1 MGYSALAPQR
11 HTSKRIFYLLALSL
25 VILLIGGGIAL
36 LLQPREP
43 SQADGVSVVGPPSLA
58 APTVNAIF
66 TRLGSPMAGNG
77 DVIVRASRNMQID
90 DAFAL
95 AVWWSETNDG
105 EAGTGRAYG
114 DRNPAGVRGSPG
126 YPSDFSGYTIY
137 PSYAA
142 AIVYWFGMIRHK
154 YVDRGLNTVYAI
166 SYPYV
171 GTSNSPLWAAKVTRL
186 MLQYRGE
193 APPPTAIPTINPR
206 PIVSPGTTGVSK
218 THVRPVEVDARA
230 FSEHTQLQP
239 HDIRVSAVPPQA
251 AYTGWIELSV
261 IFLAFL
267 AAFVLTIWALRTM
280 RLRRVVPVPMPL
292 RTTSAL
298 LPLAMPGLS
307 QELPLLYVGEPFG
320 VHTTEALRVDIA
332 AANTPAG
339 SQDTDP
345 RLRRMTLLPSQPAQ
359 VSSTREAITV
369 GPHTTGLLSRYKEAL
384 PGGSRDTDP
393 QLRRV
398 TLLPSQHGR
407 TQGILPGGQVYVPT
421 VSSTREPVPVG
432 ARPAGLLTRYKEM
445 QQR

>member
-11 HTSKRIFYLLALSL
+11 HTSKSIFYLLALSL

-36 LLQPREP
+36 LLQHREP
-43 SQADGVSVVGPPSLA
+43 SQADGVSLVGPPSLA
-58 APTVNAIF
+58 ASTVNAIF
-66 TRLGSPMAGNG
+66 TRLGSPLAGNG
-77 DVIVRASRNMQID
+77 DLIVRASRNMQID

-95 AVWWSETNDG
+95 AVWWTETNDG
-105 EAGTGRAYG
+105 EAGTGSAYG

-142 AIVYWFGMIRHK
+142 AIVYWFGMIRHN
-154 YVDRGLNTVYAI
+154 YVNRGLNTVYAI

-171 GTSNSPLWAAKVTRL
+171 GTSSSPLWAAKVTRL

-239 HDIRVSAVPPQA
+239 HDIQVSTVPPQA
-251 AYTGWIELSV
+251 AYDGWIELSV

-267 AAFVLTIWALRTM
+267 AAFVLVIWALRTM
-280 RLRRVVPVPMPL
+280 WLRRVVPEPMPL

-298 LPLAMPGLS
+298 LPLAMSGFS
-307 QELPLLYVGEPFG
+307 QELPLPYVGEPFG
-320 VHTTEALRVDIA
+320 VRTTEALRVDIA
-332 AANTPAG
+332 AANPPAG

-345 RLRRMTLLPSQPAQ
+345 RLRRVTLLPSQPAQ
-359 VSSTREAITV
+359 VSSTRAAITL
-369 GPHTTGLLSRYKEAL
+369 GPHTTGLLSRYKEAS
-384 PGGSRDTDP
+384 PEGSRDTDP

-398 TLLPSQHGR
+398 TLLPSQ
-407 TQGILPGGQVYVPT
+407 LPQT
-421 VSSTREPVPVG
+421 SSTREPVPV
-432 ARPAGLLTRYKEM
+432 ATRPAGLLTRYKEM
-445 QQR
+445 QQP

>member
-1 MGYSALAPQR
+1 MQYSAVILSEAKDL
-11 HTSKRIFYLLALSL
+11 TSKRIFYLLVLSL

-36 LLQPREP
+36 LLQPVGTRFIA
-43 SQADGVSVVGPPSLA
+43 SADGVSVVGPPSLS
-58 APTVNAIF
+58 APSVNAIF

-95 AVWWSETNDG
+95 SVWWSETNDG

-154 YVDRGLNTVYAI
+154 YVDRGLNTIYAI

-193 APPPTAIPTINPR
+193 APPPTAIPAINPR

-218 THVRPVEVDARA
+218 THVRPAEVDARA

-239 HDIRVSAVPPQA
+239 HNIQASTVPGIVILSAA
-251 AYTGWIELSV
+251 KDLELSV

-267 AAFVLTIWALRTM
+267 AAFVLAIWALRTM
-280 RLRRVVPVPMPL
+280 RLKRVVPEPMPL

-298 LPLAMPGLS
+298 LPLPMPGLS
-307 QELPLLYVGEPFG
+307 QELPLLYVGKPFG

-339 SQDTDP
+339 SQATDP
-345 RLRRMTLLPSQPAQ
+345 RRRRMTLLPSQPAQ
-359 VSSTREAITV
+359 VSSTGAAITV
-369 GPHTTGLLSRYKEAL
+369 GPHTTGLLSRYKEAP

-398 TLLPSQHGR
+398 TLLPSQPA
-407 TQGILPGGQVYVPT
+407 QA
-421 VSSTREPVPVG
+421 SSTRQPVPVG

>member
-11 HTSKRIFYLLALSL
+11 HTSKRIFYLLVLSL

-36 LLQPREP
+36 LLQHREP
-43 SQADGVSVVGPPSLA
+43 SQADGVSLVGPPSLA
-58 APTVNAIF
+58 ASTVNAIF
-66 TRLGSPMAGNG
+66 TRLGSPLAGNG
-77 DVIVRASRNMQID
+77 DLIVRASRNMQID

-95 AVWWSETNDG
+95 AVWWTETNDG
-105 EAGTGRAYG
+105 EAGTGRAYS

-142 AIVYWFGMIRHK
+142 AIVYWFGMIRHN
-154 YVDRGLNTVYAI
+154 YVNRGLNTVYAI

-171 GTSNSPLWAAKVTRL
+171 GTSSSPLWAAKVTRL

-193 APPPTAIPTINPR
+193 APPPTVIPTINPR
-206 PIVSPGTTGVSK
+206 PIVSPGTIDVSK

-239 HDIRVSAVPPQA
+239 HDIQVSTVPPQA
-251 AYTGWIELSV
+251 AYAGWIELSV

-267 AAFVLTIWALRTM
+267 AAFVLVIWALRTM
-280 RLRRVVPVPMPL
+280 RLRRVAPEPVPL

-298 LPLAMPGLS
+298 LPLAMPGFS
-307 QELPLLYVGEPFG
+307 QEATLLYVGEPFG
-320 VHTTEALRVDIA
+320 VRTTEALRVDIA
-332 AANTPAG
+332 AANPPAG

-345 RLRRMTLLPSQPAQ
+345 RLRRVTLLPSQPAQ
-359 VSSTREAITV
+359 VSSTRAAITV
-369 GPHTTGLLSRYKEAL
+369 GPHTTGLLSRYKEA
-384 PGGSRDTDP
+384 PPAGSRDTDP

-398 TLLPSQHGR
+398 TLLPSQ
-407 TQGILPGGQVYVPT
+407 PAPA
-421 VSSTREPVPVG
+421 SSTREPVPVG
-432 ARPAGLLTRYKEM
+432 VRPAGLLTRYKEM

>member
-36 LLQPREP
+36 LLQHREP
-43 SQADGVSVVGPPSLA
+43 SQADGVSLVGPPSLA
-58 APTVNAIF
+58 ASTVNAIF
-66 TRLGSPMAGNG
+66 TRLGSPIAGNG
-77 DVIVRASRNMQID
+77 DLIVRASRNMQID

-95 AVWWSETNDG
+95 AVWWTETNDG

-142 AIVYWFGMIRHK
+142 AIVYWFGMIRHN
-154 YVDRGLNTVYAI
+154 YVNRGLNTVYAI

-171 GTSNSPLWAAKVTRL
+171 GTSSSPLWAVKVTRL

-193 APPPTAIPTINPR
+193 APPPSAIPTINPR
-206 PIVSPGTTGVSK
+206 PIVSPGTTVVSK
-218 THVRPVEVDARA
+218 THVRPAEVDARA

-239 HDIRVSAVPPQA
+239 HDIQVTTVPPQA
-251 AYTGWIELSV
+251 AYAGWIELSV

-267 AAFVLTIWALRTM
+267 AAFVLVIWALRIM
-280 RLRRVVPVPMPL
+280 RLRRVAPEPMPL

-298 LPLAMPGLS
+298 LPLAMPGFS
-307 QELPLLYVGEPFG
+307 QVLPLLYVGEPFG
-320 VHTTEALRVDIA
+320 VRTTEALRVDIA
-332 AANTPAG
+332 AANPPAG
-339 SQDTDP
+339 SRDTDP
-345 RLRRMTLLPSQPAQ
+345 RLRRLTLLPSQPAQ
-359 VSSTREAITV
+359 ASSTRAAITL
-369 GPHTTGLLSRYKEAL
+369 GPHTTGLLSRYKEAP

-398 TLLPSQHGR
+398 TLLPSQPA
-407 TQGILPGGQVYVPT
+407 QA
-421 VSSTREPVPVG
+421 SSAREPVPVS

>member
-11 HTSKRIFYLLALSL
+11 HTSKRIFYLLILSL

-36 LLQPREP
+36 LLQPVGYLSARQ
-43 SQADGVSVVGPPSLA
+43 SSRFIASADGVSVVGPPSLS

-77 DVIVRASRNMQID
+77 NVIVRASRNMQID

-95 AVWWSETNDG
+95 SVWWSETNDG

-186 MLQYRGE
+186 MLKYRGE
-193 APPPTAIPTINPR
+193 APPPTAIPAINPR

-218 THVRPVEVDARA
+218 THVRPAEVDARA

-239 HDIRVSAVPPQA
+239 HDIQVSTVPPQT

-267 AAFVLTIWALRTM
+267 AAFVLAIWALRTM
-280 RLRRVVPVPMPL
+280 RLKRVVPEPMPL

-298 LPLAMPGLS
+298 LPLAMPDLS
-307 QELPLLYVGEPFG
+307 QELPLLYVGGPFG
-320 VHTTEALRVDIA
+320 VHTTEALRVDMA

-345 RLRRMTLLPSQPAQ
+345 RRRRMTLLPSQPAQ
-359 VSSTREAITV
+359 VSSTGAAITV
-369 GPHTTGLLSRYKEAL
+369 GPHTTGLLSRYKEVP

-398 TLLPSQHGR
+398 TLLPSQPA
-407 TQGILPGGQVYVPT
+407 QA
-421 VSSTREPVPVG
+421 SSTREPVPVG

>member
-36 LLQPREP
+36 LLQAREP
-43 SQADGVSVVGPPSLA
+43 SQADGVSVVGSPSLA

-137 PSYAA
+137 PSYSA

-193 APPPTAIPTINPR
+193 APPPTAIPTLNPR

-218 THVRPVEVDARA
+218 THVRPAEVDARA

-239 HDIRVSAVPPQA
+239 HDIQVSTVPPQT
-251 AYTGWIELSV
+251 AYTGWIEFSV

-267 AAFVLTIWALRTM
+267 AAFVLAIWALRTM
-280 RLRRVVPVPMPL
+280 RLKRVVPEPMPL

-345 RLRRMTLLPSQPAQ
+345 RRRRMTLLPSQPAQ
-359 VSSTREAITV
+359 VSSTGAAITV
-369 GPHTTGLLSRYKEAL
+369 GPHTTGLLSRYKEAP

-398 TLLPSQHGR
+398 TLLPSQPA
-407 TQGILPGGQVYVPT
+407 QA
-421 VSSTREPVPVG
+421 SSTREPVPVG

-445 QQR
+445 QQP